1 MSPATS
7 DIYKHFPGLFA
18 CPVCIMYFENNKYL
32 MEYLSLLLY
41 YKIKKSFWIRKY
53 SQAQLILFLILYKA
67 RKWRSCEWLVKVGI
81 ITKRF
86 DSCLIMR
93 ECVQN
98 IFAFTFFF
106 IAPSKD
112 ILFFILQ
119 LLDFK
124 LYPQMRAPE
133 LRTGFIFALHNLIDI
148 HLSQHLYFHSEKIVS
163 FSLVPLIIPLVIL
176 IPLFWCFSTLL
187 FLFFILAISILG
199 KK

>member
-1 MSPATS
+1 
-7 DIYKHFPGLFA
+7 
-18 CPVCIMYFENNKYL
+18 
-32 MEYLSLLLY
+32 
-41 YKIKKSFWIRKY
+41 
-53 SQAQLILFLILYKA
+53 
-67 RKWRSCEWLVKVGI
+67 
-81 ITKRF
+81 
-86 DSCLIMR
+86 MR